1 MFIYCA
7 IYGQLNVDSLRE
19 VIASQKEDTSKVM
32 TMGKLIY
39 ELSYGDK
46 EEAQD
51 ISDAAMALAQEL
63 NFKKGIANINDLK
76 GIIHLDL
83 GNLDSAQSFFIEAL
97 KYYEAVNDNPK
108 IFTSYQKLGQ
118 VHGLRNS
125 FDIAKDYYDKAF
137 DIAVNLGDERLIGNA
152 YNSLGSFFINQG
164 WYFGDNYNDSIR
176 ADSSFNLSIPYLKNA
191 VTSFEKVKYTKGIA
205 LAYANMAIIH
215 KQTGNLQASKQS
227 MKRAEEYFDKMGFKI
242 YLVSAYNHL
251 NKIYQQEKQYDSAIY
266 YVGKSL
272 QLAKD
277 IDSKFDLRNAY
288 GQYSYIYQELGDY
301 EKYIEYHS
309 LYDNLNA
316 QILDKDKQAI
326 IDELEVKYKSESQ
339 QQQLAIQKAENERQ
353 KLILIIV
360 IVVVVSL
367 ILLISFLIRKNI
379 REKHLKKIL
388 IQQTEELKSINEE
401 MSTQRDQL
409 AEANLKL
416 QEVNVEQSNIMAVVA
431 HDLRSP
437 LNKIKGL
444 AGVMEMTDLSIEQ
457 KEINN
462 KTANVTDEGLELIVD
477 IMKLKEY
484 ESDFKLNLELLDVN
498 DLLKSTV
505 NEHQSYASRKSIEL
519 QLQIQEGIDQIITDK
534 ILISRIMDN
543 LLSNAIK
550 FSDENSK
557 VDVNCRSEND
567 LIIEI
572 TDEGPGFT
580 EEDMKHVFKS
590 FKKLSARPTAGENS
604 SGLGLSIVKTLVDKL
619 NGNVEIETEIGKG
632 STFRLTFPVDN
643 KLT

>member
-1 MFIYCA
+1 MILLIYCVS
-7 IYGQLNVDSLRE
+7 YGQLNVDSLRV
-19 VIASQKEDTSKVM
+19 VIASQKEDTSKVL
-32 TMGKLIY
+32 TMGHLIY
-39 ELSYGDK
+39 ELSYGNK
-46 EEAQD
+46 EEAQS
-51 ISDAAMALAQEL
+51 ISDEAMALAQEL
-63 NFKKGIANINDLK
+63 NFEKGIASVYDLK
-76 GIIHLDL
+76 GIIHLDM
-83 GNLDSAQSFFIEAL
+83 GDLDSAQSFFIKAL
-97 KYYEAVNDNPK
+97 RYYEEVNDNRK

-164 WYFGDNYNDSIR
+164 WYFGDNYNDSIK
-176 ADSSFNLSIPYLKNA
+176 ADSAFRLSIPYLSKA
-191 VTSFEKVKYTKGIA
+191 VESFEKAEYIKGVA
-205 LAYANMAIIH
+205 LAHANMAIIH
-215 KQTGNLQASKQS
+215 KQTGNLPESKRS
-227 MKRAEEYFDKMGFKI
+227 MKRAEEYFDRMGFKI

-251 NKIYQQEKQYDSAIY
+251 NNIFLQEEQFDSALY
-266 YVGKSL
+266 YNDKSL
-272 QLAKD
+272 KLAKD
-277 IDSKFDLRNAY
+277 LDSKFDLRNAY
-288 GQYSYIYQELGDY
+288 AQYSYIYEALGDY
-301 EKYIEYHS
+301 KKSLEYNK
-309 LYDNLNA
+309 LYDDLNA
-316 QILDKDKQAI
+316 QILDKDKQAT

-339 QQQLAIQKAENERQ
+339 EQELTIQKAENERQ
-353 KLILIIV
+353 KLILIIIV
-360 IVVVVSL
+360 VVVVSL

-379 REKHLKKIL
+379 RENHLKKIL

-416 QEVNVEQSNIMAVVA
+416 QEVNAEQSNIMAVVA
-431 HDLRSP
+431 HDLRAP

-444 AGVMEMTDLSIEQ
+444 ADVMEMTDLSAEQ
-457 KEINN
+457 VEVNA
-462 KTANVTDEGLELIVD
+462 KTTLVAEEGLELIAD

-484 ESDFKLNLELLDVN
+484 ESDFNMNLELVGIKS
-498 DLLKSTV
+498 LLKATV
-505 NEHQSYASRKSIEL
+505 NEHQSYASRKGIEL
-519 QLQIQEGIDQIITDK
+519 KLQMKEDIDQITTDK

-550 FSDENSK
+550 FSDEQSK
-557 VDVNCRSEND
+557 VIINCLSEND

-580 EEDMKHVFKS
+580 EEDMKHVFKR

-619 NGNVEIETEIGKG
+619 NGNVEIETEMGKG
-632 STFRLTFPVDN
+632 STFRLTFPIS
-643 KLT
+643 